1 MTTSQSK
8 TLLDALDLATLPEE
22 DQEEILLT
30 LNDLIFRGSL
40 VRLIERMD
48 DAEREAFSGLVG
60 RDVEEGE
67 LLEFLKKIPGSED
80 VVKETVDE
88 LTNDILSVIK

>member
-8 TLLDALDLATLPEE
+8 TLLDALDLVTLPEE

-48 DAEREAFSGLVG
+48 DAEREMFSGLVG

-67 LLEFLKKIPGSED
+67 LLEFLKKIQGSED

>member
-48 DAEREAFSGLVG
+48 DAEREMFSGLVG

-67 LLEFLKKIPGSED
+67 LLEFLKKIQGSED